1 MKINENMATCV
12 AEVIQGQI
20 AARIGE
26 GYRVEVGRVKKK
38 WEHSTWNNDGSCRW
52 AKTHRQPSALSRG
65 DGWERS
71 IY

>member
-26 GYRVEVGRVKKK
+26 GYRVEVKR
-38 WEHSTWNNDGSCRW
+38 
-52 AKTHRQPSALSRG
+52 
-65 DGWERS
+65 
-71 IY
+71 